1 MYVARLWRAKGMLLM
16 DSWRTNLFDPAR
28 RAVIRL
34 FRPDVRIV
42 TGGIAFYAL
51 FSIFPLIYLTLTLL
65 TVFLPPEIA
74 TQLATPIS
82 NFFTQT
88 VEPLT
93 GSEIDTIR
101 RMTPAGLSLRA
112 FVAVLLVLI
121 SASSGA
127 KAAITGIRMIARSQE
142 PVRFARF
149 QGVSLLLTG
158 ALVLM
163 VWLLGALQLTVT
175 IISQA
180 GGAAMG
186 DFAGNIAKLADTLW
200 ITKGIGGF
208 AVFYVILVLSL
219 RGHIQKGTRAI
230 AAGAAAATVAFIFVT
245 FLFQLYLHYSVLGT
259 LYGALASVILGFIWL
274 SASVM
279 SLLLGAALAVEWS
292 QAWGEEAP
300 V

>member
-1 MYVARLWRAKGMLLM
+1 M
-16 DSWRTNLFDPAR
+16 DHWRTDLFEPAR

-34 FRPDVRIV
+34 FRPDVRIL

-65 TVFLPPEIA
+65 TIALPPELA

-93 GSEIDTIR
+93 RAEIETIQK
-101 RMTPAGLSLRA
+101 MTPAGLSLRA
-112 FVAVLLVLI
+112 FGAVLLVLI
-121 SASSGA
+121 TASSGA
-127 KAAITGIRMIARSQE
+127 KAAITGIRMIAGTTART
-142 PVRFARF
+142 RFAGF

-158 ALVLM
+158 ALVFL
-163 VWLLGALQLTVT
+163 VWLLGALQLMVT

-186 DFAGNIAKLADTLW
+186 RFASEIAALADTLW
-200 ITKGIGGF
+200 ISKAIGGF

-219 RGHIQKGTRAI
+219 RGHIRKGTRAI

-245 FLFQLYLHYSVLGT
+245 FLFQLYLNYSVLGT

-279 SLLLGAALAVEWS
+279 SLLLGAALAAEWS
-292 QAWGEEAP
+292 QAWGEE
-300 V
+300 VSE